1 MSSERT
7 TIFVCVS
14 CKLPIDGNDTDFEKP
29 GGELAAAVEDHLRSA
44 GASEIEVRPVECLSV
59 CKRPCT
65 IAFTGQNKWTYLVGG
80 VDAITHAGEIAATA
94 RRFAA
99 SEDGIIPWKER
110 PLFFRKGV
118 IARIPPET
126 YRMTEKPE

>member
-14 CKLPIDGNDTDFEKP
+14 CKLPIDGNDNDFEKP
-29 GGELAAAVEDHLRSA
+29 GGELAAAVEDHLRGA
-44 GASEIEVRPVECLSV
+44 GASGIEVRPVECLSV

-80 VDAITHAGEIAATA
+80 VDAKTHAEEIAATA
-94 RRFAA
+94 QRFAA

-118 IARIPPET
+118 IARVPPET